1 MPISMMSIGYA
12 EKTRRQ
18 TLTPLSASEDVKPD
32 IDEMVTWL

>member
-18 TLTPLSASEDVKPD
+18 TLKPLSVIEDVKPE
-32 IDEMVTWL
+32 IDEIITWL